1 EDEEA
6 EVMLGFLEKP
16 KHPGLLLRHLFPSKA
31 GGIPAWLDPVNLP
44 TGNSS
49 CCGFCGEPLHFV
61 LQVIALCLEAIV
73 PVIFFP

>member
-1 EDEEA
+1 MYF
-6 EVMLGFLEKP
+6 VQ
-16 KHPGLLLRHLFPSKA
+16 
-31 GGIPAWLDPVNLP
+31 AWLDPVNLP

-73 PVIFFP
+73 PVIFFPELVLVKSMKTSSQIVFGSL